1 MSNGNNEAALNKR
14 GMTKNDAAEAL
25 HVSTKTIDRLIK
37 AGELSATRIG
47 QRILVSTRDVESKLP
62 K

>member
-1 MSNGNNEAALNKR
+1 
-14 GMTKNDAAEAL
+14 MTKNDAAEAL